1 MLKEKNY
8 FFSIMLTTTIHT
20 NNLSTNIIDITEFMQ
35 TFASQLEKKVENRL
49 SPIYSPQ
56 DINDDF
62 GSQLK
67 PFPIQRE
74 IVKALITG
82 YKTKKALFL
91 IGEMGCGKTAQ
102 AIWVSET
109 LKSKRTLIVCP
120 PHLTQQWKEEIIKC
134 YPHKRIAIIPDPQ
147 LRKINISNMTALQ
160 AIHKN
165 NSIDFV
171 IISREAIKTDF
182 PIKSSLILKRT
193 ENNKYKDDVCPH
205 CFEPVSYDIKLKINK
220 NVKTFCEKC
229 KSPLYSYIRHGNK
242 AKPSL
247 AKYIQKK
254 MKGFFDFIIFDEAHE
269 LKAENSAQGAV
280 LGKLAEKA
288 KTLAMTGTLMGGK
301 ASDIF
306 FLLQRTNPK
315 DMKLEGFIGK
325 KPNVI
330 AFVEKYGVLERIVK
344 AEEQDNRYSIG
355 RKRTQKS
362 VKERPG
368 LSPLVVGNF
377 LLNKTVFVR
386 LSDFAERLPL
396 YIEHP
401 IECKIHPE
409 TTIGY
414 TILSNYREILRG
426 ANNPAKIISSAIQAM
441 LAYPDTHFKE
451 IICDIDKDFQEVPL
465 LIAPE
470 TKIPIGETDKEQQ
483 LLKIVKEAKDNGNKV
498 LIFTTQT
505 KKRDIQPK
513 IAKLLEMHNIKP
525 AVMYNHITTDKRDA
539 WIKNKTKNTD
549 ALICHP
555 RLVATGMNLL
565 EYPIII
571 FFDTGYSTYTLRQA
585 SRRSYRINQTKPQID
600 VYYFYTKDTIQQDC
614 LSLMARKNEVSLM
627 AEGEIQE
634 GGLSAMSNGAG
645 SILNELVKVING
657 ELKTENPLEIFSRTN
672 KLNNEGKKN
681 PKIKPMPTKII
692 LPEIHIPVSRSSY
705 LVNVNAP
712 VPVQAS
718 LF

>member
-1 MLKEKNY
+1 MSATN
-8 FFSIMLTTTIHT
+8 TTITHPDI
-20 NNLSTNIIDITEFMQ
+20 NIISITEFMQ
-35 TFASQLEKKVENRL
+35 TFASQLEKKIEERL
-49 SPIYSPQ
+49 SPIYNPQ
-56 DINDDF
+56 NIDNNF

-74 IVKALITG
+74 IVKALAAG
-82 YKTKKALFL
+82 YKNKKALFL
-91 IGEMGCGKTAQ
+91 VGEMGCGKTAQ
-102 AIWVSET
+102 GVWASEM
-109 LKSKRTLIVCP
+109 LKSKRTLVVCP
-120 PHLTQQWKEEIIKC
+120 PHLIQQWREEILKC
-134 YPHKRIAIIPDPQ
+134 YPHKKVAIIPNPQ
-147 LRKINISNMTALQ
+147 LKKLSISNMTALQ
-160 AIHKN
+160 AIHKDGN
-165 NSIDFV
+165 IDFV
-171 IISREAIKTDF
+171 VISREAIKTDF
-182 PIKSSLILKRT
+182 PIKSNLILRRIG
-193 ENNKYKDDVCPH
+193 NNKYKDEACPY
-205 CFEPVSYDIKLKINK
+205 CFEPVSYDTKLKLRK
-220 NVKTFCEKC
+220 NTKVLCEKC

-242 AKPSL
+242 ARPSL

-254 MKGFFDFIIFDEAHE
+254 MKGFFKFIIFDEAHE
-269 LKAENSAQGAV
+269 LKAEDSAQGAV
-280 LGKLAEKA
+280 LGKLAGKA

-315 DMKLEGFIGK
+315 DMKSEGFIGK
-325 KPNVI
+325 KPNVS
-330 AFVEKYGVLERIVK
+330 AFVEKYGVLEKTVK
-344 AEEQDNRYSIG
+344 AEDQDNKYSIG
-355 RKRTQKS
+355 KKRTQENL
-362 VKERPG
+362 KERPG

-377 LLNKTVFVR
+377 LLDKTAFVR
-386 LSDFAERLPL
+386 LSDFAEKLPL

-401 IECKIHPE
+401 VECETHPE
-409 TTIGY
+409 AAVGY
-414 TILSNYREILRG
+414 AILSSYQNVLRS
-426 ANNPAKIISSAIQAM
+426 ANRPAKIISSAIQAM
-441 LAYPDTHFKE
+441 LAYPDTHSEE
-451 IICDIDKDFQEVPL
+451 IICDIDENFQEVPL

-470 TKIPIGETDKEQQ
+470 AETLIGETDKEQQ
-483 LLKIVKEAKDNGNKV
+483 LLKIVKEAKNNGDKV

-513 IAKLLEMHNIKP
+513 IAKLLEIHNIKP

-539 WIKNKTKNTD
+539 WIKNKTKNID

-585 SRRSYRINQTKPQID
+585 SRRSYRINQTKPQVD
-600 VYYFYTKDTIQQDC
+600 VYYLYTKDTIQQDC
-614 LSLMARKNEVSLM
+614 LSLMAKKNEVSLM

-672 KLNNEGKKN
+672 KLNNEGKIKAE
-681 PKIKPMPTKII
+681 IKPIATETA
-692 LPEIHIPVSRSSY
+692 LPKIHIPRSDY
-705 LVNVNAP
+705 LINIHTP
-712 VPVQAS
+712 GPIQIG